1 MPSSTMY
8 NGLKTGAGTAVPV
21 NANGQVNLNA
31 LMNAMVSR
39 DIWSYYDT
47 LKIAPANLALSGGG
61 AYAPSYSLFNSISNQ
76 IDPYAITANQ
86 VKSHVET
93 NMPSPA
99 SNGFS
104 SPRDLIMDQLG
115 FYFLP
120 GGCGLTNSGA
130 GTYANVAD
138 MISFCQYSYFE
149 FKIIDKVFI
158 EGFLELNPPGVGF
171 TGVSTAQSQSV
182 FTLGIV
188 NPHAV
193 NQLGANFAKYLAP
206 QLQWSLTIFFPAS
219 SGPAGAALSSLTQ
232 TAGGNGMWLKVFIK
246 GLTDRAVQ

>member
-1 MPSSTMY
+1 MPATTIY
-8 NGLKTGAGTAVPV
+8 NGLKTGAGVPV
-21 NANGQVNLNA
+21 PTLGNGQVNLNA

-47 LKIAPANLALSGGG
+47 LKIAPSTT
-61 AYAPSYSLFNSISNQ
+61 YAASYSLFNVISGSV
-76 IDPYAITANQ
+76 DPYAITAGQ
-86 VKSHVET
+86 VKTRVET

-120 GGCGLTNSGA
+120 GGCGLANSGP
-130 GTYANVAD
+130 GTFANIAD
-138 MISFCQYSYFE
+138 LQSFCQYSYFE

-171 TGVSTAQSQSV
+171 TGVSTAQTQSV

-206 QLQWSLTIFFPAS
+206 QLQWSLTIYLDPR
-219 SGPAGAALSSLTQ
+219 SGPAGVALSSLSQ
-232 TAGGNGMWLKVFIK
+232 SAGGNGFWLKTFIK

>member
-1 MPSSTMY
+1 MPATTMY
-8 NGLKTGAGTAVPV
+8 NGLKTGAGQQVPLDPKT
-21 NANGQVNLNA
+21 GQVNLNA

-47 LKIAPANLALSGGG
+47 LKIAPSNVSGTS
-61 AYAPSYSLFNSISNQ
+61 YASSYQLFNYISGQ
-76 IDPYAITANQ
+76 VDPYAITVGQ
-86 VKSHVET
+86 IKTHVET

-120 GGCGLTNSGA
+120 GGCGLASSSPT
-130 GTYANVAD
+130 TYASALD
-138 MISFCQYSYFE
+138 MIAFCQYSYFE

-171 TGVSTAQSQSV
+171 TGVSGTTPSV
-182 FTLGIV
+182 YTLGMV

-206 QLQWSLTIFFPAS
+206 QLQWSLTIYFPAQ
-219 SGPAGAALSSLTQ
+219 SGPNGAALSSLTQ
-232 TAGGNGMWLKVFIK
+232 SQGGNGLWLKIFLK

>member
-1 MPSSTMY
+1 MY
-8 NGLKTGAGTAVPV
+8 NGLKTGAGAPVPV
-21 NANGQVNLNA
+21 NANGQINLNA

-47 LKIAPANLALSGGG
+47 LKIAPSNVSGVS
-61 AYAPSYSLFNSISNQ
+61 YAASYQLFNTIANQ
-76 IDPYAITANQ
+76 IDPYAITAGQ
-86 VKSHVET
+86 VKTHVET

-120 GGCGLTNSGA
+120 GGCGLASSAATTFAS
-130 GTYANVAD
+130 VLD

-171 TGVSTAQSQSV
+171 TGVSGTTPSV
-182 FTLGIV
+182 FTLGMV

-206 QLQWSLTIFFPAS
+206 QLQWSLTIFFPPQ
-219 SGPAGAALSSLTQ
+219 SGPAGVALSPLTQ
-232 TAGGNGMWLKVFIK
+232 AQGGNGLWLKAFIK

>member
-1 MPSSTMY
+1 M
-8 NGLKTGAGTAVPV
+8 
-21 NANGQVNLNA
+21 
-31 LMNAMVSR
+31 
-39 DIWSYYDT
+39 
-47 LKIAPANLALSGGG
+47 
-61 AYAPSYSLFNSISNQ
+61 FNSIGGTV
-76 IDPYAITANQ
+76 DPYAITAGQ
-86 VKSHVET
+86 VKTHVET

-120 GGCGLTNSGA
+120 GGCGLTGSAA
-130 GTYANVAD
+130 GTYAAAQD

-158 EGFLELNPPGVGF
+158 EGILEFNPPGIGF
-171 TGVSTAQSQSV
+171 TGVSTTTPSI
-182 FTLGIV
+182 FTLGLV

-206 QLQWSLTIFFPAS
+206 QLQWSLTIYFPAQ
-219 SGPAGAALSSLTQ
+219 SGPAGVALASLTQ
-232 TAGGNGMWLKVFIK
+232 AAGGNGLWLKVFVK

>member
-1 MPSSTMY
+1 MPASTMY
-8 NGLKTGAGTAVPV
+8 SSLKTGAGAPVPTGP
-21 NANGQVNLNA
+21 NGQVNLNA

-39 DIWSYYDT
+39 DIWSYWDT
-47 LKIAPANLALSGGG
+47 LKIAPSSQ
-61 AYAPSYSLFNSISNQ
+61 YAPSYSLFNVIANQ

-86 VKSHVET
+86 VKTHVET

-120 GGCGLTNSGA
+120 SGCGLANSAA
-130 GTYANVAD
+130 GTFANIAD
-138 MISFCQYSYFE
+138 MIAFCQYSYFE
-149 FKIIDKVFI
+149 FKIIDKIFI

-171 TGVSTAQSQSV
+171 TGVSTAQTQSV
-182 FTLGIV
+182 FTLGMV

-206 QLQWSLTIFFPAS
+206 TLQWSLTIFFPAT
-219 SGPAGAALSSLTQ
+219 SGPAGAALSSLAQ
-232 TAGGNGMWLKVFIK
+232 TAGGNGLWLKVFIK

>member
-1 MPSSTMY
+1 MAATTMY

-21 NANGQVNLNA
+21 NPTTGQVNLNA

-47 LKIAPANLALSGGG
+47 LKIAPATTYSS
-61 AYAPSYSLFNSISNQ
+61 SYQLFNYIPGQ
-76 IDPYAITANQ
+76 VDPYAITAGQ
-86 VKSHVET
+86 VKTRVET

-120 GGCGLTNSGA
+120 GGCGLANSGP
-130 GTYANVAD
+130 GTFANIAD
-138 MISFCQYSYFE
+138 MQSFCQHSYFE
-149 FKIIDKVFI
+149 FKIIDKTFI

-171 TGVSTAQSQSV
+171 TGVSTAQTQIRLYPRHRQSACGQPTGRQLCKV
-182 FTLGIV
+182 PGSPV
-188 NPHAV
+188 AV
-193 NQLGANFAKYLAP
+193 VADDL
-206 QLQWSLTIFFPAS
+206 PAS
-219 SGPAGAALSSLTQ
+219 PIWAGRCGSNFLDPSG
-232 TAGGNGMWLKVFIK
+232 
-246 GLTDRAVQ
+246 RR